1 VRLATI
7 DKLVGPLDSWT
18 TVASVVPF
26 RPPQRRRLHEAVAE
40 QLRDAILD
48 GRFPAGRKLPPEREL
63 AAEFRV
69 NRTSVREAI
78 KVLEGLGLVSVR
90 QGDGV
95 TVRPLVEA
103 SLDLLGPMIFH
114 GGRVDTALMA
124 DLGDVM
130 RPLLLELARLAIARR
145 RPAHLAELRR
155 LRDQIADEARERE
168 ARYASWRELI
178 VLLADMSG
186 NRIWR
191 MLARRTRDFLAS
203 PPLAETRRRL
213 RRDPGRIVPVIDA
226 GLAALDAGRT
236 DDAIAAIQRML
247 HLAGD
252 PEAEPSPA
260 PRTRTT
266 RGATR

>member
-1 VRLATI
+1 VP
-7 DKLVGPLDSWT
+7 GPR
-18 TVASVVPF
+18 VVPF
-26 RPPQRRRLHEAVAE
+26 RPPSRRRLHEAVAE

-63 AAEFRV
+63 AGEFRV

-95 TVRPLVEA
+95 TVRPQVEA

-114 GGRVDTALMA
+114 GGRVDAAL
-124 DLGDVM
+124 LGELGEVM
-130 RPLLLELARLAIARR
+130 QPLLLELARAAIARQ
-145 RPAHLAELRR
+145 RPEHLAALRR
-155 LRDQIADEARERE
+155 LRDEIADERRDRE

-178 VLLADMSG
+178 VLLADMSA
-186 NRIWR
+186 NRVWR

-203 PPLAETRRRL
+203 PPLAEARRRL

-226 GLAALDAGRT
+226 GLAALEAGRT
-236 DDAIAAIQRML
+236 ADAITAIQRIL
-247 HLAGD
+247 QLAGD
-252 PEAEPSPA
+252 PHAASEPLP
-260 PRTRTT
+260 RTT
-266 RGATR
+266 RPTAKGISR